1 MPKAARE
8 MVMPVN
14 SNPVFHDVKREMVPT
29 DVDFFVVD
37 QDIAERPQESELDRA
52 ARLEVIHSLVAQ
64 REVLLSERAALTAE
78 RSTLRVERDDLLVER
93 NNLAAE
99 RTTAIVLAIRVER
112 AIRRFI
118 RQWMP
123 APVKRTAR
131 RLAGRPRIP
140 HLRRR

>member
-1 MPKAARE
+1 

-37 QDIAERPQESELDRA
+37 QDIAERLQESELDRA

-64 REVLLSERAALTAE
+64 CEVLLSERAALTAQ
-78 RSTLRVERDDLLVER
+78 RNTLRVERDDLLVER
-93 NNLAAE
+93 DDLLVERNNLVAE

-112 AIRRFI
+112 AIRPFI
-118 RQWMP
+118 NQWMP
-123 APVKRTAR
+123 APVKRAAR
-131 RLAGRPRIP
+131 RLAG
-140 HLRRR
+140 L